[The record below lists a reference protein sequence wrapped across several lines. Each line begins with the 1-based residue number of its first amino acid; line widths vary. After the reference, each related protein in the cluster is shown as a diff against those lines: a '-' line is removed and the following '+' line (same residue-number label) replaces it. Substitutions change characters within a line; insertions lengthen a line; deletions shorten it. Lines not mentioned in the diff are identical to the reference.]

1 MKILS
6 RDFSTREK
14 ILLVILLVIIITG
27 AYYLFVWRTVDD
39 QILSIRSQN
48 SSMESQLTIATAQ
61 VERLQAMSEQIDNDI
76 LRSYM
81 PSYNASKQELD
92 FLHGTLAETEDYM
105 INFTY
110 INREG
115 DQISRGFNLQFTARD
130 YAQAKKIIKAL
141 EDSEIRCLIGDY
153 KIDPTDKQEYLL
165 SGKVQVALSGSFYE
179 TMYDGVADKEL
190 PEDKGQQQP

>member
-1 MKILS
+1 MKILT
-6 RDFSTREK
+6 RDFTTREK
-14 ILLVILLVIIITG
+14 VLLAILLVIIITS

-48 SSMESQLTIATAQ
+48 QTMETQLMIATAQ
-61 VERLQAMSEQIDNDI
+61 VERLQAMSDEMKSDI

-92 FLHGTLAETEDYM
+92 FLNATLAQTDDYL

-110 INREG
+110 LTRDG
-115 DQISRGFNLQFTARD
+115 DQINRGFSLQFTAKD
-130 YAQAKKIIKAL
+130 YAQAKDIIGAL
-141 EDSEIRCLIGDY
+141 EESEIRCLVGDY
-153 KIDPTDKQEYLL
+153 KINPAEKEKHLL
-165 SGKVQVALSGSFYE
+165 SGKVKVVLEGSFYE

-190 PEDKGQQQP
+190 PEDKGQQ